1 MRPFTI
7 QGATHYCS
15 SFQAKSGDAE
25 HSLGE
30 FSQAR
35 LNGIRSI
42 MEGSALFED
51 FRACALR
58 ETERHLFLAA
68 SHYRRALDLMIP
80 SSIHWAYVTLYY
92 GTWFAAHGI
101 LGMLGCSVLNKR
113 VIHVN
118 RSDPGN
124 QRFKIQKIGSGQG
137 QYYVTEKSS
146 HRTFWELFYKTVP
159 SVRFLLTD
167 PTASVALLPVANNNN
182 WLIDQRN
189 RLNYNVER
197 GLNLS
202 SIFEKTFKASDFPS
216 CLPGVLNT
224 QFGICEGLV
233 SAGFSL
239 ASRFGL
245 ATDALDLLDPPAPI
259 LEKIKRKIYRT
270 KLPALVNNSKYRD
283 IFAIK

>member
-1 MRPFTI
+1 MRAFTI
-7 QGATHYCS
+7 QGATYYCS
-15 SFQAKSGDAE
+15 SFGAVSGDAE
-25 HSLGE
+25 RSLGE
-30 FSQAR
+30 FSRAR
-35 LNGIRSI
+35 LKGVRSI
-42 MEGSALFED
+42 TEGSAIFED

-58 ETERHLFLAA
+58 ESERYLFLAA

-80 SSIHWAYVTLYY
+80 GSVHWAYVTLYY

-113 VIHVN
+113 VIHVD
-118 RSDPGN
+118 RSNPGN
-124 QRFKIQKIGSGQG
+124 QRFRIQKIGSGQG
-137 QYYVTEKSS
+137 QYYVTENSS
-146 HRTFWELFYKTVP
+146 HKTFWELFYKTVP
-159 SVRFLLTD
+159 SVKFLLTD

-189 RLNYNVER
+189 RLNYNVEN
-197 GLNLS
+197 GLKLS
-202 SIFEKTFKASDFPS
+202 SIFEKTFEESEFPR

-233 SAGFSL
+233 TAGFSL

-245 ATDALDLLDPPAPI
+245 ATDALDVLDSPTPI
-259 LEKIKRKIYRT
+259 LQTIKKKIYDP
-270 KLPALVNNSKYRD
+270 KLPTLVNKTKYLE